1 MKIVFLDAKTI
12 GDDIDLSGF
21 DSLGE
26 VTKYNFTTPEEA
38 PERVKDADVLIINK
52 VPINENTVGTAKNL
66 KLVCVTAT
74 GTNNLDKDYLDSHKI
89 AWRNVAGYSTETVT
103 QHTFAMLFYLLE
115 KLRYYDD
122 YVKDGNYI
130 NDTSFTHFAERG
142 ESSDLARSDAAL
154 PKLPGHLVQMSSI
167 IQPPDAL
174 HRMDIRRLISI
185 PCLPLRI
192 LSLSMHH

>member
-66 KLVCVTAT
+66 KKRCRLF
-74 GTNNLDKDYLDSHKI
+74 H
-89 AWRNVAGYSTETVT
+89 RNSYS
-103 QHTFAMLFYLLE
+103 A
-115 KLRYYDD
+115 
-122 YVKDGNYI
+122 YI
-130 NDTSFTHFAERG
+130 CHAF
-142 ESSDLARSDAAL
+142 
-154 PKLPGHLVQMSSI
+154 
-167 IQPPDAL
+167 
-174 HRMDIRRLISI
+174 
-185 PCLPLRI
+185 
-192 LSLSMHH
+192 LSA

>member
-89 AWRNVAGYSTETVT
+89 AWRNVAGYSTETLCR
-103 QHTFAMLFYLLE
+103 TFFRNQWQDVGNHRTWRDRTPRCPNCPGIWCKCHLLF
-115 KLRYYDD
+115 
-122 YVKDGNYI
+122 
-130 NDTSFTHFAERG
+130 
-142 ESSDLARSDAAL
+142 
-154 PKLPGHLVQMSSI
+154 SI
-167 IQPPDAL
+167 
-174 HRMDIRRLISI
+174 RT
-185 PCLPLRI
+185 PCTGWI
-192 LSLSMHH
+192 YAG